1 MSAKL
6 DAGNCEDKN
15 KYYAHIRAA
24 QERKAPEI
32 NTIPRYDKMHNA
44 Q

>member
-1 MSAKL
+1 MLGTVKT
-6 DAGNCEDKN
+6 KN

-24 QERKAPEI
+24 QKRKAPEI

-44 Q
+44 QQEHVP